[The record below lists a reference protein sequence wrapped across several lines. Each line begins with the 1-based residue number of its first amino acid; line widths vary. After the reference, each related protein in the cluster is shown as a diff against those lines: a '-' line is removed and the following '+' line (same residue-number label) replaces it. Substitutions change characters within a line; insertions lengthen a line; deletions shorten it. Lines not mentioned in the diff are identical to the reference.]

1 MATATEHYDKGCRLI
16 IEFIGPSSAGK
27 TTLAVGVA
35 KRLRA
40 NGRRITDHSSPSSSA
55 FVTIGNAFRTPLM
68 LVPILGDWP
77 AVSPSLRLAWRGLR
91 PGTGS
96 TFWRASRFYAI
107 VRRVG
112 EHSLR
117 RRNGNSICI
126 VDEGLMGSLDLALS
140 GTTVPSRT
148 DLESFVAALPLPD
161 LLVRVDAPLETLV
174 ERTLSRCD
182 PPREIRGFS
191 ERLIRERLARLQ
203 MVFAALDHIPCAAT
217 RMLSVWNP
225 PGCAEDREREMDRIA
240 HALLMRLDND
250 CQ

>member
-161 LLVRVDAPLETLV
+161 LLVRVDAPLETMRST
-174 ERTLSRCD
+174 EGNPRFFRAANSRAA
-182 PPREIRGFS
+182 REAANGIRGS
-191 ERLIRERLARLQ
+191 GPHPLRRDANAERVESSGLR
-203 MVFAALDHIPCAAT
+203 
-217 RMLSVWNP
+217 
-225 PGCAEDREREMDRIA
+225 
-240 HALLMRLDND
+240 
-250 CQ
+250 